1 MKFLVMYGI
10 TIFIII
16 PLCLLKDVSKLRIAS
31 LLGVI
36 TLVFLIL
43 MIVLQCPFYIQYYW
57 NNVYNEYDDSTHLN
71 IFNISSGFD
80 TNLYFFQGTATLFY
94 SYTCHLG
101 AFPIFNSLKNNIM
114 RRIHKVII
122 RTLFIDTVFFVTI
135 CIAGYLTW
143 PINTPP
149 LIIERDNIA
158 GGMDV
163 IMSIGRLALLI
174 IIIMKLP
181 SSYNAFRISFLEMV
195 FGDSKVT
202 NKR

>member
-1 MKFLVMYGI
+1 MYGI